1 MQIVNI
7 DTRGFISDTQNMAVT
22 TQRINILFYGIHAG
36 YFHRMH
42 IVSSSLLKPLL
53 SVNIFI
59 GHCQKRLSSR
69 LKVFCLLC
77 TLSPL
82 FESRLSSLLIGMFS
96 IDYTSLR
103 LNHVSVG
110 VFFPFYYFII
120 CGFISEILLNH
131 I

>member
-1 MQIVNI
+1 MTVYIEKSTCFKIILHILAERSIVNI
-7 DTRGFISDTQNMAVT
+7 DTQGSISDTQNMAVT

-82 FESRLSSLLIGMFS
+82 FESRLSSLLIG
-96 IDYTSLR
+96 
-103 LNHVSVG
+103 NVSCR
-110 VFFPFYYFII
+110 PHQ
-120 CGFISEILLNH
+120 SSS
-131 I
+131 